1 MGSGQDRILAYEKRL
16 NDTDEKH
23 PINERQLQQINE
35 ELGLDE
41 CERRTVYRDVQM
53 IQKHN
58 PEIVRHTM
66 KQRGYYKRHVVSPA
80 DCVLTVAQIEQSPWF
95 SEEEVREINA
105 LIREHAY
112 PMARECLRRQITV
125 GFDQTQRRGNVRE
138 NMSVVL
144 SAMEQ
149 RKRICFQYR
158 NVGAGFDEI
167 LRHGGKWYDV
177 SCYRIQVDGNRIY
190 MYVGDA
196 EAKKAKTFRLEH
208 LYRVYIS
215 KEPME
220 SPKLYYGNDPEK
232 EIQRRVNESVFHFDG
247 EPVRLRIIV
256 QYEPFIMEM
265 LLNLSHGR
273 IQKMED
279 LEDGSKY
286 VWFDTRRSE
295 PLCRVL
301 VSYADYLRVIEP
313 DEVVADIRKLLSSAN
328 RIYDM

>member
-1 MGSGQDRILAYEKRL
+1 MIREMKEED
-16 NDTDEKH
+16 
-23 PINERQLQQINE
+23 LQQCGVIYAKAFPIEYWGIDWN
-35 ELGLDE
+35 LDNAKE
-41 CERRTVYRDVQM
+41 YLLDYE
-53 IQKHN
+53 QKRF
-58 PEIVRHTM
+58 V
-66 KQRGYYKRHVVSPA
+66 GYSLVM
-80 DCVLTVAQIEQSPWF
+80 
-95 SEEEVREINA
+95 
-105 LIREHAY
+105 EH
-112 PMARECLRRQITV
+112 
-125 GFDQTQRRGNVRE
+125 
-138 NMSVVL
+138 
-144 SAMEQ
+144 

-208 LYRVYIS
+208 LYRVFVS

-279 LEDGSKY
+279 PEDGSKY

-295 PLCRVL
+295 PLCR
-301 VSYADYLRVIEP
+301 Y
-313 DEVVADIRKLLSSAN
+313 
-328 RIYDM
+328 